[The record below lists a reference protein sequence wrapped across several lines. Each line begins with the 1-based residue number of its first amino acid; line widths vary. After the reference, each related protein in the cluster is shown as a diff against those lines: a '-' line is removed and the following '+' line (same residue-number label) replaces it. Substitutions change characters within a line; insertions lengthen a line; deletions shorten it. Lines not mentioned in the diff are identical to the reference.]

1 MVKAFYLKNAYWE
14 IDFLVQDVFAG
25 LDTSFFNENEPML
38 LEPSDIGNCVLVIN
52 DSYSFERVQKIVKK
66 IRPVAIFHLS
76 DETGSKGE
84 WLVLAEHCKY
94 LFKQHNHRHCRLD
107 KYPNVIQ
114 LPCGYA
120 PTMFGGASSF
130 NFIDNLVPVAERTL
144 DWAFIGSMKSDRHE
158 MCTMFDRYFKNG
170 HCTVGNN
177 SWDAT
182 NQIIRPCDM
191 AAIYRKTIFVPIGRG
206 FVTLDCFRCY
216 EALLCG
222 AIPIIVGPEDEI
234 KTAYWFNGCGPAVIS
249 AATWADAAAKCRQ
262 MRDSASGLLELQS
275 MQEKNVAWWKGLI
288 LGYRAKIREAI
299 ELSS

>member
-1 MVKAFYLKNAYWE
+1 V
-14 IDFLVQDVFAG
+14 V
-25 LDTSFFNENEPML
+25 
-38 LEPSDIGNCVLVIN
+38 
-52 DSYSFERVQKIVKK
+52 
-66 IRPVAIFHLS
+66 
-76 DETGSKGE
+76 
-84 WLVLAEHCKY
+84 
-94 LFKQHNHRHCRLD
+94 
-107 KYPNVIQ
+107 Q

-182 NQIIRPCDM
+182 NQIIKPCDM

-234 KTAYWFNGCGPAVIS
+234 NKLIGLMGAGPRLLVRRRGPMLRRNVGRCEIVLWGFLS
-249 AATWADAAAKCRQ
+249 YKICKRRTWL
-262 MRDSASGLLELQS
+262 GG
-275 MQEKNVAWWKGLI
+275 KG
-288 LGYRAKIREAI
+288 
-299 ELSS
+299 